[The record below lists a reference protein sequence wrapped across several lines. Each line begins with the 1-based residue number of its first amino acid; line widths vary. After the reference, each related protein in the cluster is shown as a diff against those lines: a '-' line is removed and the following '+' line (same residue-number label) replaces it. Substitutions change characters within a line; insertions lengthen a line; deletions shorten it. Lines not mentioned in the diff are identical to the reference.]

1 MSKFV
6 KVLLEDFKTAVWIK
20 TDTIVKL
27 ASVDLGEQ
35 CNCCTQITTNQIM
48 FVENGFRAYG
58 TYVIEMPLED
68 AVAFVNSQ

>member
-1 MSKFV
+1 MSKIV
-6 KVLLEDFKTAVWIK
+6 KVLLEDLKTAIWIK

-48 FVENGFRAYG
+48 FVENGVH
-58 TYVIEMPLED
+58 TYWTYFSEMPLKD
-68 AVAFVNSQ
+68 AAYVNSQ